1 VPRTGRTPELIV
13 FTITQLPTGVRVAT
27 AEMAHME
34 SVSVGVWIG
43 LGGRY
48 EPARLSGIA
57 HFIEHLLFKGTRRRT
72 AKQISQTVEG
82 IGGYLNAF
90 TGEETTCYYAKA
102 SHRHLDTLL
111 DVLADMYLHPR
122 FAAAD
127 IDKERG
133 VIKEELLMYRDQPDH
148 YVQELLSETLWP
160 GHPLGRALTGTPQTL
175 DAMDRGVLREFKS
188 KKYVAANTVVAV
200 AGHCR
205 HDDIVGRVEKMLTL
219 PRNGRAPV
227 FQPARNAQRTPRLRF
242 FTKNCEQSHLAIGIR
257 GYSRHDAR
265 RYALKLL
272 SVILGENM
280 SSRLFQVIR
289 ERHGL
294 AYSIQSATSYFA
306 DTGALLISA
315 GLDTKRLPRALELV
329 LAEMR
334 KISRQE
340 PSAIE
345 LRRAK
350 DYAIGQMRLGLE
362 STANRMM
369 WLGEHLLGYG
379 RIPTPEEVE
388 RRIATVTAD
397 EVQEA
402 AADLFRDQRLNAAVI
417 TPSKDERAVEKLLN
431 F

>member
-1 VPRTGRTPELIV
+1 M
-13 FTITQLPTGVRVAT
+13 FKITQLPSGVRVAT

-34 SVSVGVWIG
+34 SVSVGLWVGI
-43 LGGRY
+43 GGRY

-57 HFIEHLLFKGTRRRT
+57 HFIEHILFKGTRRRS

-90 TGEETTCYYAKA
+90 TGDETTCYYAKA

-111 DVLADMYLHPR
+111 DVLADMYLYPK

-148 YVQELLSETLWP
+148 YVHELLTETLWP
-160 GHPLGRALTGTPQTL
+160 EHPLGRTLTGTPQTL
-175 DAMDRGVLREFKS
+175 DAMDRATTLDFKR

-205 HDDIVGRVEKMLTL
+205 HDDIVGRVDKALTL
-219 PRNGRAPV
+219 PRDGRSPG
-227 FQPARNAQRTPRLRF
+227 FQPARNAQRAPRLRF

-257 GYSRHDAR
+257 GYSRHDPR

-294 AYSIQSATSYFA
+294 AYSIQSSTSYFA
-306 DTGALLISA
+306 DTGALLVSA
-315 GLDTKRLPRALELV
+315 GLDTKRLQPALKLI
-329 LAEMR
+329 LSEMH
-334 KISRQE
+334 KVARQG
-340 PSAIE
+340 PTAVE

-379 RIPTPEEVE
+379 RIPIPEEIE
-388 RRIATVTAD
+388 HGISSVTAD
-397 EVQEA
+397 EIQTA
-402 AADLFRDQRLNAAVI
+402 ARDLFRDQRLNVAVI
-417 TPSKDERAVEKLLN
+417 TPSKDERAVEKLLG

>member
-1 VPRTGRTPELIV
+1 M
-13 FTITQLPTGVRVAT
+13 FKITQLPSGVRVAT

-34 SVSVGVWIG
+34 SVSVGLWVGI
-43 LGGRY
+43 GGRY

-57 HFIEHLLFKGTRRRT
+57 HFIEHILFKGTRRRT
-72 AKQISQTVEG
+72 ARQISQTVEG

-111 DVLADMYLHPR
+111 DVLADMYLHPK

-148 YVQELLSETLWP
+148 YVHELLTETLWP
-160 GHPLGRALTGTPQTL
+160 EHPLGRTLTGTPQTL
-175 DAMDRGVLREFKS
+175 DAMDRATTLDFKR

-205 HDDIVGRVEKMLTL
+205 HDDIVGRVDKMLTL
-219 PRNGRAPV
+219 PRNGRSPG
-227 FQPARNAQRTPRLRF
+227 FQPARNAQRAPRLRF

-257 GYSRHDAR
+257 GYSRHDPR

-294 AYSIQSATSYFA
+294 AYSIQSSTSYFA

-315 GLDTKRLPRALELV
+315 GLDTKRLPRALALT
-329 LAEMR
+329 LGEMR
-334 KISRQE
+334 KMARQG
-340 PSAIE
+340 PSAVE
-345 LRRAK
+345 VRRAK
-350 DYAIGQMRLGLE
+350 DYAVGQMRLGLE

-379 RIPTPEEVE
+379 RIPIPEEIE
-388 RRIATVTAD
+388 RGISSVTAD
-397 EVQEA
+397 EIQEA
-402 AADLFRDQRLNAAVI
+402 GADLFRDRRLNAAVI
-417 TPSKDERAVEKLLN
+417 TPSKDERAVSSLLS

>member
-1 VPRTGRTPELIV
+1 V
-13 FTITQLPTGVRVAT
+13 FKITQLPSGVRVAT

-34 SVSVGVWIG
+34 SVSVGLWVGI
-43 LGGRY
+43 GGRY

-57 HFIEHLLFKGTRRRT
+57 HFIEHILFKGTRRRT
-72 AKQISQTVEG
+72 ARQISQTVEG

-111 DVLADMYLHPR
+111 DVLADMYLHPK

-148 YVQELLSETLWP
+148 YVHELLTETLWP
-160 GHPLGRALTGTPQTL
+160 EHPLGRTLTGTPQTL
-175 DAMDRGVLREFKS
+175 DAMDRATTLDFKR

-205 HDDIVGRVEKMLTL
+205 HDDIVGRVDKMLTL
-219 PRNGRAPV
+219 PRNGRSPG
-227 FQPARNAQRTPRLRF
+227 FQPARNAQRAPRLRF

-257 GYSRHDAR
+257 GYSRHDPR

-294 AYSIQSATSYFA
+294 AYSIQSSTSYFA

-315 GLDTKRLPRALELV
+315 GLDTKRLPRALALT
-329 LAEMR
+329 LGEMR
-334 KISRQE
+334 KMARQG
-340 PSAIE
+340 PSAVE
-345 LRRAK
+345 VRRAK
-350 DYAIGQMRLGLE
+350 DYAVGQMRLGLE

-379 RIPTPEEVE
+379 RIPIPEEIE
-388 RRIATVTAD
+388 RGISSVTAD
-397 EVQEA
+397 EIQEA
-402 AADLFRDQRLNAAVI
+402 GADLFRDRRLNAAVI
-417 TPSKDERAVEKLLN
+417 TPSKDERAVSSLLS

>member
-1 VPRTGRTPELIV
+1 M
-13 FTITQLPTGVRVAT
+13 FTITQLPNGLRVAT
-27 AEMAHME
+27 AKMAHME
-34 SVSVGVWIG
+34 SVSVGVWVG
-43 LGGRY
+43 VGGRY
-48 EPARLSGIA
+48 EPARLSGA
-57 HFIEHLLFKGTRRRT
+57 SHFIEHLLFKGTPRRS

-90 TGEETTCYYAKA
+90 TSEETTCYYAKA
-102 SHRHLDTLL
+102 SHKHLDTLL
-111 DVLADMYLHPR
+111 DVLTDMYLHPR

-148 YVQELLSETLWP
+148 YVHELLTETLWP
-160 GHPLGRALTGTPQTL
+160 EHPLGRALTGTAKTL
-175 DAMDRGVLREFKS
+175 DTMDRRALLDFKHR
-188 KKYVAANTVVAV
+188 KYVAANTVVAV

-205 HDDIVGRVEKMLTL
+205 HDDIVRRVGKLL
-219 PRNGRAPV
+219 PMARNGRSPSFAPAHEV
-227 FQPARNAQRTPRLRF
+227 QRAARLRF

-265 RYALKLL
+265 RYALKAL

-294 AYSIQSATSYFA
+294 AYSIQSSTTYFA
-306 DTGALLISA
+306 DTGALLVSA
-315 GLDTKRLPRALELV
+315 GLDTKRLHRALALI

-334 KISRQE
+334 KIARQP
-340 PSAIE
+340 PSAVE
-345 LRRAK
+345 LQRAK

-369 WLGEHLLGYG
+369 WLGEHLLAYG
-379 RIPTPEEVE
+379 EIPSPAEVE
-388 RRIATVTAD
+388 RRITDVTAAD
-397 EVQEA
+397 VQKA
-402 AADLFRDQRLNAAVI
+402 AADIFRDNRLNVAVI
-417 TPSKDERAVEKLLN
+417 TPSKDEGAVSAILS

>member
-1 VPRTGRTPELIV
+1 M
-13 FTITQLPTGVRVAT
+13 FTITQLPNGVRVAT
-27 AEMAHME
+27 AKMAHME
-34 SVSVGVWIG
+34 SVSVGVWVG
-43 LGGRY
+43 VGGRY
-48 EPARLSGIA
+48 EPARLSGA
-57 HFIEHLLFKGTRRRT
+57 SHFIEHLLFKGTPRRT

-90 TGEETTCYYAKA
+90 TSEETTCYYAKA

-111 DVLADMYLHPR
+111 DVLTDMYLHSR

-148 YVQELLSETLWP
+148 YVHELLTETLWP
-160 GHPLGRALTGTPQTL
+160 EHPLGRSLTGTAKTL
-175 DAMDRGVLREFKS
+175 DAMDRRALLDFKHR
-188 KKYVAANTVVAV
+188 KYVAANTVVAV

-205 HDDIVGRVEKMLTL
+205 HDDIVRRVGKLL
-219 PRNGRAPV
+219 PMARNGRSPSFAP
-227 FQPARNAQRTPRLRF
+227 AHEAQRAARLRF

-265 RYALKLL
+265 RYALKAL

-294 AYSIQSATSYFA
+294 AYSIQSSTSYFA
-306 DTGALLISA
+306 DTGALLVSA
-315 GLDTKRLPRALELV
+315 GLDTKRLHRALALI

-334 KISRQE
+334 KIARQP
-340 PSAIE
+340 PSAVE
-345 LRRAK
+345 LQRAK

-369 WLGEHLLGYG
+369 WLGEHLLAYG
-379 RIPTPEEVE
+379 EIPAPAEVE
-388 RRIATVTAD
+388 RHIADVTAAD
-397 EVQEA
+397 VQKA
-402 AADLFRDQRLNAAVI
+402 AADIFRDNRLNVAVI
-417 TPSKDERAVEKLLN
+417 TPSKDERTVSAILS